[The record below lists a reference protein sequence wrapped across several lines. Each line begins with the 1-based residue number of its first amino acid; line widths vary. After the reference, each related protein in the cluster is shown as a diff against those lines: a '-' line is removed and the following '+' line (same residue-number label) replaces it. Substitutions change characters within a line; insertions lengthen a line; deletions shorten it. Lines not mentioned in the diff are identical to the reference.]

1 MQDNYIHQIVL
12 AVFEMI
18 FGKEIITMNNKKNP
32 FFSVLFPIL
41 GAVVI
46 VAGAVAYICFKL
58 AEEMRYNEK
67 WKDYDECGWH

>member
-1 MQDNYIHQIVL
+1 M
-12 AVFEMI
+12 
-18 FGKEIITMNNKKNP
+18 NKKNNP
-32 FFSVLFPIL
+32 FASILLPIL

-46 VAGAVAYICFKL
+46 VAGAVAFICMKL